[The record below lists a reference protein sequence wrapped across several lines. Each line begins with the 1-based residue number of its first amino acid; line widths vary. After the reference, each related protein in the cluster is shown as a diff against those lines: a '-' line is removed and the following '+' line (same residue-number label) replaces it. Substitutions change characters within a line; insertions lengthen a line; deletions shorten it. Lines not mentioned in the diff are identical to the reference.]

1 MKTFKIAILSIAT
14 CTLLVAQNFPNRGP
28 IPFNSYDQNSDGE
41 ITSKEFYDVRAERM
55 TQKANQN
62 MPMRNAQNAPSFED
76 IDKNGDKK
84 ITTQE
89 LQSYQLNK
97 MSTRMNNK
105 GMNNGQGMNR
115 GQGMNNGQ
123 GMNRG
128 QGMNNGQGMNRGQ
141 GMNNG
146 QGRGLNN

>member
-14 CTLLVAQNFPNRGP
+14 CTLLVAQNFPNKGP
-28 IPFNSYDQNSDGE
+28 IPFNSYDQNTDGE

-84 ITTQE
+84 ITKEE
-89 LQSYQLNK
+89 LQDYQLNK

-105 GMNNGQGMNR
+105 GMNKGQGMNQGQGMK
-115 GQGMNNGQ
+115 GQGMNQ
-123 GMNRG
+123 
-128 QGMNNGQGMNRGQ
+128 
-141 GMNNG
+141 G
-146 QGRGLNN
+146 QGRGMNN